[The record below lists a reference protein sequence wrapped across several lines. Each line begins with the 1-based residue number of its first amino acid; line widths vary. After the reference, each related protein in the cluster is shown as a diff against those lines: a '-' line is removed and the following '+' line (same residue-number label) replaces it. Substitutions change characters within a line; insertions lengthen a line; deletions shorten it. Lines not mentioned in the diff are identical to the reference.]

1 MSGARRK
8 PRSACNES
16 LEKASRLRLLKL
28 HDVAEILGISPKT
41 LQRRIRDGQLPVIRD
56 GRIVRVH
63 PADLERYISAR
74 RSL

>member
-1 MSGARRK
+1 MTTTTK
-8 PRSACNES
+8 PAA
-16 LEKASRLRLLKL
+16 LPRLLTL
-28 HDVAEILGISPKT
+28 QDTADILNSSMKT
-41 LQRRIRDGQLPVIRD
+41 LRRRIEDGQLPVIRD

>member
-1 MSGARRK
+1 MK
-8 PRSACNES
+8 PKIDQSALS
-16 LEKASRLRLLKL
+16 QLLTL
-28 HDVAEILGISPKT
+28 QDAAGILNTSMKT
-41 LQRRIRDGQLPVIRD
+41 LRRRIDDGQLPVIRD

>member
-1 MSGARRK
+1 MKKTDDA
-8 PRSACNES
+8 A
-16 LEKASRLRLLKL
+16 LSRLLTLQ
-28 HDVAEILGISPKT
+28 DTAGILNTSMKT
-41 LQRRIRDGQLPVIRD
+41 LHRRIDAGQLPVIRD

>member
-1 MSGARRK
+1 MNKKTEQTAL
-8 PRSACNES
+8 PQLLTLQDSAG
-16 LEKASRLRLLKL
+16 
-28 HDVAEILGISPKT
+28 ILNTSMKT
-41 LQRRIRDGQLPVIRD
+41 LRRRIDAGQLPVIRD

>member
-1 MSGARRK
+1 MKTTEQAAL
-8 PRSACNES
+8 PQ
-16 LEKASRLRLLKL
+16 LLTL
-28 HDVAEILGISPKT
+28 QDTAGILNTSMKT
-41 LQRRIRDGQLPVIRD
+41 LRRRIDAGQLPVIRD